1 MALKPTERIKKRYI
15 LFTLKGDLGKDELS
29 NGIYKYSLR
38 FFGEQGLSTHIIRL
52 IEFDE
57 KKKEGILLV
66 NRDGASNLLGM
77 LALINEIGGKP
88 ARIIAKKT
96 SGTIRSLK
104 ERDKD

>member
-1 MALKPTERIKKRYI
+1 MALKPTERMKKRYV

-66 NRDGASNLLGM
+66 NRDAANNLLGM
-77 LALINEIGGKP
+77 LALINEISGKP
-88 ARIIAKKT
+88 ARTLAKKT
-96 SGTIRSLK
+96 SGTLRALK
-104 ERDKD
+104 ER

>member
-1 MALKPTERIKKRYI
+1 MTLKPTQRMKKRYI

-38 FFGEQGLSTHIIRL
+38 FFGEQGLSTHIVRL
-52 IEFDE
+52 MEFDE

-66 NRDGASNLLGM
+66 NRDAANSLLGM
-77 LALINEIGGKP
+77 LALINEMGGKK

-104 ERDKD
+104 AKDRD

>member
-1 MALKPTERIKKRYI
+1 MTLKPTQKMKKRYI
-15 LFTLKGDLGKDELS
+15 LFDLQGNLGKDELS
-29 NGIYKYSLR
+29 REIYKYSLR
-38 FFGEQGLSTHIIRL
+38 FFGEHGLSTHVIRL

-66 NRDGASNLLGM
+66 NRDAANNLLGM
-77 LALINEIGGKP
+77 LALVNEMGGKP

-96 SGTIRSLK
+96 SGTLRALK

>member
-1 MALKPTERIKKRYI
+1 MTLKPTQRMKKRYI

-29 NGIYKYSLR
+29 NGIYKCSLR

-57 KKKEGILLV
+57 KTGEGILLV
-66 NRDGASNLLGM
+66 NRDAANNALGM
-77 LALINEIGGKP
+77 LALINEMGGKP
-88 ARIIAKKT
+88 ARILAKKT

-104 ERDKD
+104 ERDKE